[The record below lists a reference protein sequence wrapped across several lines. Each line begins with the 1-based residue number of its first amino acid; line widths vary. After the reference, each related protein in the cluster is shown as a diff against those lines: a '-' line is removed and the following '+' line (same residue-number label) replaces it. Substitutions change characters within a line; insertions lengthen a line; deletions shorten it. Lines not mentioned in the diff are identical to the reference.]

1 MTVFVIF
8 YTHLVTTQRLQMC
21 YNKYMNKS
29 EIKQLAKEIASE
41 AIAETQ
47 IAFSEMLIKRT
58 EEIQSAMLVSF
69 EYYMDHFREFGVVQM
84 EMKGD
89 MVEMKGDILEIKGD
103 IKIMKE
109 DIHELKTDVA
119 ELKIDMKSVK
129 NRLDVLEPRMHMLEI
144 RETENS

>member
-1 MTVFVIF
+1 
-8 YTHLVTTQRLQMC
+8 
-21 YNKYMNKS
+21 MNKS

-47 IAFSEMLIKRT
+47 VAFSEMLIKRT

-84 EMKGD
+84 EMRGD

-109 DIHELKTDVA
+109 DIFELKTDVAILKTDVA
-119 ELKIDMKSVK
+119 ELKVDMKSVK

-144 RETENS
+144 RETENA

>member
-1 MTVFVIF
+1 
-8 YTHLVTTQRLQMC
+8 MC

-47 IAFSEMLIKRT
+47 VAFSEMLIKRT
-58 EEIQSAMLVSF
+58 EEMQSAMLVSF

-84 EMKGD
+84 EMRGD
-89 MVEMKGDILEIKGD
+89 MLEMKGD

-109 DIHELKTDVA
+109 DIFELKTDVAILKTDVA
-119 ELKIDMKSVK
+119 ELKVDMKSVK
-129 NRLDVLEPRMHMLEI
+129 NRLDVLEPRMHVLEI
-144 RETENS
+144 RKTENA